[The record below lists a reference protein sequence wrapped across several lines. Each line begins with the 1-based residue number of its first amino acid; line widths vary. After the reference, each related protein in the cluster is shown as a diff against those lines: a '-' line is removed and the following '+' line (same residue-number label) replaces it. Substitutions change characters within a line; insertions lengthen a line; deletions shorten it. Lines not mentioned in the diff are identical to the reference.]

1 MSTGDMVGMTENE
14 RREFPEAFE
23 RAHDAGEVS
32 DKDFARARIGAAIA
46 RWHLAAWEAAGK
58 PEKVPDAIYDD
69 RPVIKGVGIPAIDDA
84 LPYLQAPSFWPEGMP
99 LMRDNPDRWQIAARL
114 SFLSG
119 MEYLLQE
126 KSDALECSE
135 RRKEPVQK
143 AVHLIREAAALLDA
157 ADNPLL
163 ATLLYSIGE
172 HAKKA
177 RYGKIY
183 HLETYAGYII
193 PDWTPGM
200 INNQKLADEHTR
212 RGVLLNASYTPDALT
227 GALVGKQGGKSRDA
241 NIVKAIAQFF
251 PDSQEF
257 RSASSGYAII
267 ANLAAL
273 CELTGK
279 TAQANPN
286 EYVRALLKKGRT

>member
-14 RREFPEAFE
+14 RREFAEAFE
-23 RAHDAGEVS
+23 SAPDAGDVS
-32 DKDFARARIGAAIA
+32 DRDFARAYIQGAMA

-58 PEKVPDAIYDD
+58 PEKVPDTIYDD

-99 LMRDNPDRWQIAARL
+99 LMRNNPNRWQIAARL

-119 MEYLLQE
+119 MEYQLRE
-126 KSDALECSE
+126 KPDALENSE
-135 RRKEPVQK
+135 SRKEPVQK
-143 AVHLIREAAALLDA
+143 AVHLIREAAALLDE

-177 RYGKIY
+177 RYGMIY
-183 HLETYAGYII
+183 PIETYAGYII

-200 INNQKLADEHTR
+200 INNQKLLDEHTR
-212 RGVLLNASYTPDALT
+212 HGVLLNARYEPDALT
-227 GALVGKQGGKSRDA
+227 GMFTGKRGGKSRDA
-241 NIVKAIAQFF
+241 NIVKAIAQYF
-251 PDSQEF
+251 PDSEF
-257 RSASSGYAII
+257 YSHQDGYAII

-273 CELTGK
+273 CGLTGK
-279 TAQANPN
+279 TAQSNPN